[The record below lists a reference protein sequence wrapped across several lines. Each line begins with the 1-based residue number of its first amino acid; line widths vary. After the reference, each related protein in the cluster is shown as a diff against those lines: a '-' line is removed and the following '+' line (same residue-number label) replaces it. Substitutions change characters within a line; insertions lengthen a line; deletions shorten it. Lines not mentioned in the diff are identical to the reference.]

1 VGDAGYWR
9 HPITAQGITDCFRD
23 VELLTQAIDDG
34 FTDRR
39 PLEDGLAAYE
49 SARNRATKAMYDSTN
64 ERTMMEPLK
73 PEFVQLLKALE
84 GNQEAIDRLLGVD
97 AGTVRAE
104 DFFSPANMS
113 KIFEQAAHTARG
125 SSNRAVSMASI

>member
-1 VGDAGYWR
+1 
-9 HPITAQGITDCFRD
+9 
-23 VELLTQAIDDG
+23 
-34 FTDRR
+34 
-39 PLEDGLAAYE
+39 
-49 SARNRATKAMYDSTN
+49 MYDSTN